1 MKEKIMNYTFT
12 DANEKTF
19 LYGSIITK
27 ERDNNKKTCIC
38 SFSWNNEAEAEERI
52 QSKHVVIMAGRPVD
66 ELEPNILQSAWVIV
80 GKEWYKE
87 AFDLPKDVENL
98 DIQFNCTVVITQ
110 SEKETKVKLFLKRCI
125 CFVFGHKSGPND
137 RSYETVNVHKLD
149 GGIVRNNAQ
158 LIERGALVVIK

>member
-1 MKEKIMNYTFT
+1 MNYTFT

-19 LYGSIITK
+19 LYGSIITE

-52 QSKHVVIMAGRPVD
+52 QSKHVVIMAARPVD

-80 GKEWYKE
+80 GKECYKE

-98 DIQFNCTVVITQ
+98 DIQFNCTVVN
-110 SEKETKVKLFLKRCI
+110 SK
-125 CFVFGHKSGPND
+125 
-137 RSYETVNVHKLD
+137 
-149 GGIVRNNAQ
+149 
-158 LIERGALVVIK
+158 